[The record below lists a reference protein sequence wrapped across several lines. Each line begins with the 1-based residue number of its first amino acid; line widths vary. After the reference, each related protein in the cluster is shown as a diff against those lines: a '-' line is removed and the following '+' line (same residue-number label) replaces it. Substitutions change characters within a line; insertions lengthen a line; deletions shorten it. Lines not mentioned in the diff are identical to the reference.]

1 MSDISGTT
9 VEATE
14 QLKEQSSSEETTI
27 NMEVEDEVELEREKK
42 HHESPFYKDLI
53 KKLPVKSNITSW
65 GSVRDIKCSHCFSS
79 SSTLRKHNRHLLL
92 KHFIRVDEPFTFFCP
107 NRRCSHR
114 STSSKDIQE
123 HLGAVHPGLIKIRT
137 VYHEIAQSD
146 TKGVPCNVDD
156 CSDMFKDLSA
166 MFEHVRKIHSRQSCN
181 AAKVPENQVDDKVLK
196 CEVEGCTYSSAFLKN
211 LKLHTT
217 KKHGKK
223 RKHAKDETGSDPPN
237 ILNTVETESGDTQPN
252 RVPRFKLMKRKF
264 AEEEWSVSKR
274 KKQALEVQS
283 PSKPK
288 IKKVK
293 VRLNPLLVHFDPVQ
307 KALIAMSDVHKNL
320 NQEMSRIDGVMEK
333 LITEHSVACTQCQG
347 SPEFME
353 QRKHLKDHV
362 NIQNEKMEERIK
374 QLEKQLDTMTRS
386 FKKLSYQQKQSSEIN
401 YSSLL
406 QGVTKPTLHKESLAY
421 FNENN

>member
-1 MSDISGTT
+1 MSDISGTPE
-9 VEATE
+9 EA
-14 QLKEQSSSEETTI
+14 SSEETRN

-53 KKLPVKSNITSW
+53 KRLPVKSNITSR

-79 SSTLRKHNRHLLL
+79 ASTLRKHNRHLLL

-114 STSSKDIQE
+114 SNSSKDIQE
-123 HLGAVHPGLIKIRT
+123 HLRAVHPGLIKIRT
-137 VYHEIAQSD
+137 VYHEMPQSD
-146 TKGVPCNVDD
+146 INAVPCNVDG
-156 CSDMFKDLSA
+156 CSDLFQDLSA
-166 MFEHVRKIHSRQSCN
+166 MFEHVRNIHSRQSCD
-181 AAKVPENQVDDKVLK
+181 AAKMPENQEDDKVFK
-196 CEVEGCTYSSAFLKN
+196 CEVEGCTYSSAVLRN

-223 RKHAKDETGSDPPN
+223 RKYAEDEMCSDP
-237 ILNTVETESGDTQPN
+237 LNLPSTAETESGDTQPN

-264 AEEEWSVSKR
+264 AEEEWSVAKR
-274 KKQALEVQS
+274 KKQTLEVQS

-333 LITEHSVACTQCQG
+333 LITEHSVACTQCQE

-362 NIQNEKMEERIK
+362 NIQNEKMVERIK
-374 QLEKQLDTMTRS
+374 QLERQLDTMTRS
-386 FKKLSYQQKQSSEIN
+386 FKKLSFQQKQSSEIN
-401 YSSLL
+401 YSNLL

-421 FNENN
+421 FNENK